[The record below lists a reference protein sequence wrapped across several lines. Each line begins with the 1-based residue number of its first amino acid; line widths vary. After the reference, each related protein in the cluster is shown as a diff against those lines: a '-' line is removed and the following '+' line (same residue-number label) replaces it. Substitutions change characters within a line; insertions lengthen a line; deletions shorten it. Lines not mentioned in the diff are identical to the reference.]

1 MQSKAVTGKGSE
13 NPCTLSELFYLIYFS
28 ILLFSKGIGLIDGQ
42 LVYYALT
49 GIGLFFLLLKILS
62 TDHSVFEYLW
72 MILLMLLGLVVYRV
86 TGQKGL
92 LLCFTV
98 LVGMKGVSTRRVFKA
113 GIVIW
118 SVCFAAMWILTM
130 TGVIHEQVWM
140 HDKHGIGLA
149 LCHSM
154 GYSHSNVMHVGFL
167 ILAMMICCLYDRKD
181 KADGHRAENRVEEKK
196 TRRNWILLTLFLLI
210 LNVVVFFYSMSY
222 TGFLACG
229 IYLILNLILVLR
241 GRLSGFEKI
250 LLQLIFPACV
260 LFICVGPL
268 VIRGRLFD
276 LINKALTTR
285 YYLSYY
291 YLTEQSAT
299 LFGQRYNLDYHLTM
313 DSSYIYLL
321 RQYGVIAFVLVLVL
335 YFGLIH
341 DEVRNDRRSE
351 LALTLGTCVAGTTE
365 QFLFNTAYKN
375 LSLIFAGAYLFRCSE
390 RAEQHLPAIFR
401 KHRAFLPGRD
411 RDVSFVLTDR
421 LAHGFRE
428 LFSGEKVKI
437 RAGIAFVVLILGIF
451 GAVLVLPRTSALY
464 IDEDVNE
471 LSDRQAYYFTE
482 EEMESRKAEG
492 DLFYYYTSPSDP
504 MYLYDGSTANLEY
517 ARRLLFVGL
526 VCGGAAYVI
535 GSAVTAGTDR
545 RKRGVKG

>member
-1 MQSKAVTGKGSE
+1 MQSKAVTGTGA
-13 NPCTLSELFYLIYFS
+13 NTPCTLSELFYLIYFS

-72 MILLMLLGLVVYRV
+72 MALLMLLGLVVYRV

-92 LLCFTV
+92 LICFTV
-98 LVGMKGVSTRRVFKA
+98 LIGMKGVSTRRVFKA

-118 SVCFAAMWILTM
+118 SVCFAAMWILSM

-167 ILAMMICCLYDRKD
+167 ILAMMICYLYGRKD
-181 KADGHRAENRVEEKK
+181 KADGHRTENREEEKK
-196 TRRNWILLTLFLLI
+196 TRRKWVLLTLFLLI
-210 LNVVVFFYSMSY
+210 LNVIVFFYSMSY

-229 IYLILNLILVLR
+229 IYLVLNLILVLR
-241 GRLSGFEKI
+241 GRLSGFEKV

-268 VIRGRLFD
+268 VIKGKLFD

-291 YLTEQSAT
+291 YLTEQPAT

-321 RQYGVIAFVLVLVL
+321 RQYGVVAFVLVLVL
-335 YFGLIH
+335 YFCLIR

-351 LALTLGTCVAGTTE
+351 LALTLGTCIAGTTE

-375 LSLIFAGAYLFRCSE
+375 LTLIFAGAYLFRCSDKI
-390 RAEQHLPAIFR
+390 EQHLPAVFR
-401 KHRAFLPGRD
+401 KHRAFLPGED
-411 RDVSFVLTDR
+411 RAVSPVPTDR
-421 LAHGFRE
+421 LAHGFRALVE
-428 LFSGEKVKI
+428 SDRGGL
-437 RAGIAFVVLILGIF
+437 RAGIALVALLCGIV
-451 GAVLVLPRTSALY
+451 GAFLVLPRTNALY

-471 LSDRQAYYFTE
+471 LSDREAYYFTE
-482 EEMESRKAEG
+482 EEVENKRAEG

-504 MYLYDGSTANLEY
+504 MYLYDRSTAAIEY

-526 VCGGAAYVI
+526 VCGGAVYII
-535 GSAVTAGTDR
+535 GSAVTAGMDQKKR
-545 RKRGVKG
+545 RND

>member
-1 MQSKAVTGKGSE
+1 MQSKAVTGTGA
-13 NPCTLSELFYLIYFS
+13 NTPCTLSELFYLIYFS

-92 LLCFTV
+92 LLSFTV
-98 LVGMKGVSTRRVFKA
+98 LVGMKGVSTRRVFRA

-118 SVCFAAMWILTM
+118 SVCFAAMWILSM
-130 TGVIHEQVWM
+130 TGVIQEQVWM

-167 ILAMMICCLYDRKD
+167 ILAMMICCLYGRGDQ
-181 KADGHRAENRVEEKK
+181 AGENPEEKMK
-196 TRRNWILLTLFLLI
+196 VKKNWILLTFVFLI

-241 GRLSGFEKI
+241 GRLSGFEKV

-268 VIRGRLFD
+268 VIKGKLFD

-291 YLTEQSAT
+291 YLTEQPAT

-390 RAEQHLPAIFR
+390 RAEQHLPAVFR

-411 RDVSFVLTDR
+411 KDVSFVLTDR
-421 LAHGFRE
+421 LAHGFRALVE
-428 LFSGEKVKI
+428 SDRGGL
-437 RAGIAFVVLILGIF
+437 RAGIALVALLCGIV
-451 GAVLVLPRTSALY
+451 GAFLVLPRTNALY

-482 EEMESRKAEG
+482 EEMESRRAEG

-535 GSAVTAGTDR
+535 GSAVTAGSDR

>member
-1 MQSKAVTGKGSE
+1 MQSKAVTGKGA
-13 NPCTLSELFYLIYFS
+13 NTPCTLSELFYLIYFS
-28 ILLFSKGIGLIDGQ
+28 FLLFSKGIGLIDGQ
-42 LVYYALT
+42 MVYYALT

-92 LLCFTV
+92 LLSFTV
-98 LVGMKGVSTRRVFKA
+98 LVGMKGVSTRRVFRA

-118 SVCFAAMWILTM
+118 SVCFAAMWILSM

-167 ILAMMICCLYDRKD
+167 ILAMMLCFLYGRREKRKL
-181 KADGHRAENRVEEKK
+181 V
-196 TRRNWILLTLFLLI
+196 LLTLVLLV
-210 LNVVVFFYSMSY
+210 LNAVVFFYSMSY
-222 TGFLACG
+222 TGLLACG
-229 IYLILNLILVLR
+229 IYLILNLILVLKDQLTR
-241 GRLSGFEKI
+241 PGKA

-276 LINKALTTR
+276 LIDSALTTR
-285 YYLSYY
+285 YSLSYY
-291 YLTEQSAT
+291 YLTEQPAT

-321 RQYGVIAFVLVLVL
+321 RQYGVIAFALVLVL
-335 YFGLIH
+335 TFGLIR
-341 DEVRNDRRSE
+341 DEIRHDRRSE

-365 QFLFNTAYKN
+365 QFLFNTSFKN

-390 RAEQHLPAIFR
+390 RAEQHLPAVFQ
-401 KHRAFLPGRD
+401 KHGALLPGRD
-411 RDVSFVLTDR
+411 KGVSFVPTDR
-421 LAHGFRE
+421 AAHGGRVLLE
-428 LFSGEKVKI
+428 RSKGGI
-437 RAGIAFVVLILGIF
+437 RAELTLLFLLLGIA
-451 GAVLVLPRTSALY
+451 GAFLVLPRTSALY
-464 IDEDVNE
+464 IDESTNE
-471 LSDRQAYYFTE
+471 LTDREAYYFTE
-482 EEMESRKAEG
+482 EEVDGMKADG
-492 DLFYYYTSPSDP
+492 DLFYYYTGPSDP
-504 MYLYDGSTANLEY
+504 MYLYDGSTAAIEY
-517 ARRLLFVGL
+517 ARRLLFAGM
-526 VCGGAAYVI
+526 VCGGVTFVVTGAAAY
-535 GSAVTAGTDR
+535 GTSH
-545 RKRGVKG
+545 RKQESD